1 MYALYTTIEH
11 VPGTRE
17 TTLHGTYARAEDA
30 EQIGRNLRL
39 LYSWVKQVEVRW
51 EEPVRGMA
59 PAPQKTAGSVRRT
72 TPVRK
77 RRST

>member
-51 EEPVRGMA
+51 EEPVPGLA
-59 PAPQKTAGSVRRT
+59 PAPTKMPSRVQKTA
-72 TPVRK
+72 PVRK
-77 RRST
+77 PTSI